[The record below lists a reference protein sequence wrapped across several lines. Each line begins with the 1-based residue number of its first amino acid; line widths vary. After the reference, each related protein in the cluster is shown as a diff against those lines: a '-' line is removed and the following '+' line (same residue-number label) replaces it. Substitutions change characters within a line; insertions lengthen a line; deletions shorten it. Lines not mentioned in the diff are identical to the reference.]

1 MAAEKPNFETAREEI
16 AAEFEEKRKRAERAQ
31 SLFGIMEKEE
41 GSQRAVNAERLLWK
55 MGLGG
60 LVSKW
65 KSGRK
70 KNK

>member
-1 MAAEKPNFETAREEI
+1 MDAERSDFEAAREEI
-16 AAEFEEKRKRAERAQ
+16 AAKIEEEKKRADRAR
-31 SLFGIMEKEE
+31 SLFGILEKEE
-41 GSQRAVNAERLLWK
+41 GSQRAVNAERLLWE

-65 KSGRK
+65 KRKRK